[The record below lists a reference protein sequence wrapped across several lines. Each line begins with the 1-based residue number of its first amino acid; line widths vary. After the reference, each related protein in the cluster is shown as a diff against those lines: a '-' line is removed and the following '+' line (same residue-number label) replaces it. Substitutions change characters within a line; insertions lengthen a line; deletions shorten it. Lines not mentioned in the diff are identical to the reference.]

1 MSGQTKVRR
10 AGLHPG
16 HHWGP
21 FARDPWSPDLDPVV
35 GTTWDLAA
43 MAGRAGTAGMPR
55 RGSGPASDGDRIP
68 DERGRGSDMDR
79 RHVT

>member
-1 MSGQTKVRR
+1 MSGQTKARR

-35 GTTWDLAA
+35 GTAWDLAA
-43 MAGRAGTAGMPR
+43 MAGRAGG
-55 RGSGPASDGDRIP
+55 GVHGLDGDRKP
-68 DERGRGSDMDR
+68 DELGPLDASRTG
-79 RHVT
+79 VT

>member
-1 MSGQTKVRR
+1 MSDKTVTRP
-10 AGLHPG
+10 APLHPG

-35 GTTWDLAA
+35 GPAWDIAA
-43 MAGRAGTAGMPR
+43 MAGRAGTARMPR
-55 RGSGPASDGDRIP
+55 RGLGPASDGDRKP
-68 DERGRGSDMDR
+68 DERGRGRDVDR